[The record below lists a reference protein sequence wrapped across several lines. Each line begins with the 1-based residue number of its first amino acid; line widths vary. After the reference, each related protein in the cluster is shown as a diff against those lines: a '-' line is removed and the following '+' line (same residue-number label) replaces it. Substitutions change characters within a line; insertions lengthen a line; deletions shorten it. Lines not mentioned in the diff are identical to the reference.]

1 MDEAI
6 GVYAVNA
13 LTRQAPRPQ
22 HDVPK
27 MRPYRPTP
35 APFPLHRNA
44 AHRTVVA
51 MEECKGT
58 NMTADEPDPIEAF
71 RRFAQTC
78 DIIQQHIVAVDNE
91 PHQRKALRLFGLRE
105 ACRVLDADEAA
116 LRGVPVAAPL
126 FQPGGRIDVATLQAL
141 RLHVRRPHDA
151 AKPPLART
159 CVLAVANFKGGA
171 AKSSTSVHL
180 AQHLVMRGFRVLL
193 VDLDSQA
200 TATSTFGFQPDIDF
214 AADQTLWSFLR
225 GDRADLGRLA
235 VPTHWPGLDL
245 LPANLGLY
253 QSEFELPA
261 RQHGSKDFR
270 FWQLL
275 RQGIESLGSAYDV
288 VLCDCP
294 PSLGYLSLNA
304 IYAATAMI
312 VPCPAS
318 MVDFASTGRF
328 FAMLSD
334 TMEEIALAEQAPPR
348 PLDFTRILIT
358 RFSPADRNQQT
369 LTAWLETAFPKQ
381 ILTHRMVQTTAL
393 DLAGNV
399 KRTLYE
405 LEPNSSKSLERAIDH
420 LDAVNREIEQL
431 IVAHDPR
438 GAASD
443 GKRARAA

>member
-1 MDEAI
+1 
-6 GVYAVNA
+6 
-13 LTRQAPRPQ
+13 
-22 HDVPK
+22 
-27 MRPYRPTP
+27 
-35 APFPLHRNA
+35 
-44 AHRTVVA
+44 
-51 MEECKGT
+51 MEECKEKT
-58 NMTADEPDPIEAF
+58 MTEAGPDPIGAF
-71 RRFAQTC
+71 RGFAATC
-78 DIIQQHIVAVDNE
+78 DTIQQHIVAIDNE
-91 PHQRKALRLFGLRE
+91 PHQRKTLRLFGLRE
-105 ACRVLDADEAA
+105 VCRVLDADEAD
-116 LRGVPVAAPL
+116 LRAQPAASSL
-126 FQPGGRIDVATLQAL
+126 FHPGGRIDLATVQEL
-141 RLHVRRPHDA
+141 RASLGGKSRDGGSS
-151 AKPPLART
+151 LNRT

-171 AKSSTSVHL
+171 AKSSTCVHL
-180 AQHLVMRGFRVLL
+180 AQYLVMRGLRVLL

-214 AADQTLWSFLR
+214 TAEQTLWSFLR
-225 GDRADLGRLA
+225 GDRVSLGDLA
-235 VPTHWPGLDL
+235 VPTHWPRLDL

-261 RQHGSKDFR
+261 RQHGDHEFR

-275 RQGIESLGSAYDV
+275 RRGTEGLAGRYDV

-304 IYAATAMI
+304 VYAATAMI

-318 MVDFASTGRF
+318 MLDFASTGRF

-334 TMEEIALAEQAPPR
+334 TMEEIALAERMPPR

-358 RFSPADRNQQT
+358 RFSPSDRNQQT
-369 LTAWLETAFPKQ
+369 LAAWLETAFPEQ

-405 LEPNSSKSLERAIDH
+405 LEPNTSKSLERALDH

-431 IVAHDPR
+431 ILAHDR
-438 GAASD
+438 RHGADAA
-443 GKRARAA
+443 KRARAA

>member
-1 MDEAI
+1 MTEA
-6 GVYAVNA
+6 G
-13 LTRQAPRPQ
+13 
-22 HDVPK
+22 
-27 MRPYRPTP
+27 
-35 APFPLHRNA
+35 
-44 AHRTVVA
+44 
-51 MEECKGT
+51 
-58 NMTADEPDPIEAF
+58 PDPIEAF
-71 RRFAQTC
+71 RRFAATC
-78 DIIQQHIVAVDNE
+78 DTIQQHIVAIDNE
-91 PHQRKALRLFGLRE
+91 PHQRKTLRPFGLRE
-105 ACRVLDADEAA
+105 ACRVLDADEAELKA
-116 LRGVPVAAPL
+116 APAAAPL
-126 FQPGGRIDVATLQAL
+126 FQPGGRIDIATLQGL
-141 RLHVRRPHDA
+141 RAQVGRAQQRVKL
-151 AKPPLART
+151 PLRRT

-180 AQHLVMRGFRVLL
+180 AQYLVMRGFRVLL

-214 AADQTLWSFLR
+214 AVDQTLWSFLR
-225 GDRADLGRLA
+225 GDRTSLRELA
-235 VPTHWPGLDL
+235 VPTHWPGLYL

-261 RQHGSKDFR
+261 RQHGARDFR

-275 RQGIESLGSAYDV
+275 RQGVDELGREYDV

-334 TMEEIALAEQAPPR
+334 TMEEIALAERAPPR

-358 RFSPADRNQQT
+358 RFSPSDRNQQT
-369 LTAWLETAFPKQ
+369 LAAWLETAFPEQ

-399 KRTLYE
+399 RRTLYE
-405 LEPNSSKSLERAIDH
+405 LEPNTSKSLERAIEH

-431 IVAHDPR
+431 ILAHDHR
-438 GAASD
+438 GEAN
-443 GKRARAA
+443 GTNRARAA